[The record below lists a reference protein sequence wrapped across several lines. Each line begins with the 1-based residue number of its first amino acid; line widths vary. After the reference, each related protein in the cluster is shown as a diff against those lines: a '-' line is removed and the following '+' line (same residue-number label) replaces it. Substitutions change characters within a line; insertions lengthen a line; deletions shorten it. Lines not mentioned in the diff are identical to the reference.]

1 MEIDY
6 IKERFRDLD
15 DSGRK
20 FNKSLI
26 SSRRRKKRV
35 ESIFEAI
42 MSEKL

>member
-15 DSGRK
+15 DSVRK

-26 SSRRRKKRV
+26 SSRRRQKRV
-35 ESIFEAI
+35 EPIFEAI